1 MASMLSTCSGCG
13 VLVKADDDAC
23 PHCGVR
29 RRSVSAPLTGGVIL
43 LGLMLAGCPADDST
57 ETMGGSATAS
67 TTNAGTETGG
77 STMSGGASMTSTS
90 GMTMSSTTDD
100 PGTTSAQPP
109 YGVPDTTTTGEPDT
123 GTDTDTDGSD
133 TTTDGRKLDLP
144 PDDG

>member
-13 VLVKADDDAC
+13 VLVRADDDAC
-23 PHCGVR
+23 PHYGVR
-29 RRSVSAPLTGGVIL
+29 RRSVSAPLAGGVML

-57 ETMGGSATAS
+57 ETMGGSATATTS
-67 TTNAGTETGG
+67 TTNGGTETSG
-77 STMSGGASMTSTS
+77 STMTGGASMTSTS

-123 GTDTDTDGSD
+123 DTDTDGSD
-133 TTTDGRKLDLP
+133 STTGAPKLDLP